1 MAASWTVVPAQ
12 GALLEEVA
20 AIEAATFGPSA
31 WGRGDVL
38 AAPGAPGALC
48 LCALDR
54 GRRVAGYLFA
64 TLVADDLHIN
74 TLAVRPD
81 CRRRGVAETLALAL
95 LERGR
100 AAGAALCSLEVRAS
114 NRGAV
119 ALYRKLGF
127 AAAGRRP
134 RFYRAPDEDALILN
148 LRLES
153 DGRSA
158 AEDAGTGN

>member
-1 MAASWTVVPAQ
+1 MAASWAVVPAE

-31 WGRGDVL
+31 WSRGDVL
-38 AAPGAPGALC
+38 AAPGAAGALC
-48 LCALDR
+48 LCALD
-54 GRRVAGYLFA
+54 RVAGYLFA

-81 CRRRGVAETLALAL
+81 CRRRGVAKALALAL
-95 LERGR
+95 LDRGR

-119 ALYRKLGF
+119 ALYRQLGF

-148 LRLES
+148 LPLES

>member
-1 MAASWTVVPAQ
+1 MAASWTVLPAE

-48 LCALDR
+48 LCVLDR
-54 GRRVAGYLFA
+54 GQRVAGYLFA
-64 TLVADDLHIN
+64 TLVTDDLHIN

-81 CRRRGVAETLALAL
+81 CRRRGVAEALALAL

>member
-1 MAASWTVVPAQ
+1 MAASWAVVPAE

-31 WGRGDVL
+31 WSRGDVL
-38 AAPGAPGALC
+38 AAPGAAGALC
-48 LCALDR
+48 LCALDQ
-54 GRRVAGYLFA
+54 GQRVAGYLFA

-81 CRRRGVAETLALAL
+81 CRRRGVAKAMALAL
-95 LERGR
+95 LDRGR

-119 ALYRKLGF
+119 ALYRQLGF

-148 LRLES
+148 LPLES

-158 AEDAGTGN
+158 AEDADTGN